1 MMHRLIPIA
10 GPALALLAGLSAGL
24 PAAGDER
31 FGGSASERTLA
42 AAVALADERT
52 AVLAEAEQLA
62 AAGDGNA
69 ALDAL
74 EVWLGAHPDD
84 IIAGNAYRGIATE
97 ANLYDRPIRFL
108 VGQLKALTPCPDEPP
123 ICPEDKPDCAK
134 EVYDRCTEG
143 APGAPAGLRYNLAF
157 AYIDKI
163 PVVGPMGAGF
173 LSKRSIEQFRTAL
186 EADGEDWIANYGVGM
201 NYLHW
206 PDYFEKNDSS
216 VAYFERAIEIQ
227 EARAARPSDILAYV
241 RLGDA
246 LAKAGDA
253 EGAQAAWQRGADRLG
268 AHADLSERL
277 EIDPAKLK
285 ETVTEAYNP
294 NNSIGAIDTDISIL
308 WAEETP
314 EQVFSLR
321 NPNGP
326 VVVGGVGGQTLPER
340 GDYAEARLFNWFR
353 DNLPLLMNRQNADK
367 VDMSGIG
374 ATSGEGAGLIAYN
387 MIQGFMT
394 QFRGDDDATVIAAL
408 AAAPPYERPFF
419 HEGLGMGL
427 GAALDTSADG
437 SLAPFAGR
445 IEAFDPRFDRLHYA
459 GLGMWYGLAPTVNL
473 VRVRDRLAGLDLRGQ
488 FYAYE
493 GLGFAVALFK
503 DAAIAGRRAGA
514 AAAVRDRLDLRPW
527 RRTRALDQARR
538 RPCAGRRY
546 RRGLPGAV
554 PGRPARRLRHGRR
567 IHPHRPHRCHPAP
580 GRTLSCRVPDRLH
593 GLSDRRRDGARDP
606 LRDRSRLCPRGDAG
620 RQQRGD
626 PRAGTGPAPGR
637 ARWPRRG
644 AADRR
649 RDAPQLARRH
659 PHPAGRRPI
668 RRPVR
673 SHLQGVRPMTSI
685 ATRAAALL
693 GGLALALPG
702 AAGDYAFQL
711 HGGHFYGPGPVVPD
725 TPLPDGLIQGI
736 QFDLDQLAGVAVYAP
751 SADTLSDGETHTN
764 ANIQAGELS
773 IGGDSDHKA
782 FWLYAVAGGPNEG
795 RETYRFDDDHNMVW
809 TVDLALDP
817 GFPEGIVRVDNFTL
831 TTGQRTV
838 PQSLQTE
845 QGMPGGYDKAGSL
858 ESGTVLVGR
867 VGDFDAD
874 GFLDGVIVASAN
886 VPMQADLLP
895 GAPVGNVRGF
905 KQRHPRRA
913 AVRAGADAGRHRQPA
928 PAGGAVPDRRPD
940 RYADRASD
948 RRQRSPARRPRQL
961 RGRLSR
967 RPHRGARRTAGA
979 GLAAGIDPADDLHP
993 ARLPDHLRLPRRQ
1006 RLELNRRCRDPRL
1019 RQGRG
1024 TGGPAGGAPHRRRA
1038 LTTCR
1043 CLLPRP
1049 LGLVQQ
1055 GAI

>member
-42 AAVALADERT
+42 AAVALADART

-134 EVYDRCTEG
+134 EIYDRCTEG

-246 LAKAGDA
+246 LAKAGDE
-253 EGAQAAWQRGADRLG
+253 EGARAAWQRGADRLG

-308 WAEETP
+308 WALETP

-374 ATSGEGAGLIAYN
+374 ATGGEGAGLIAYN

-427 GAALDTSADG
+427 GTALDTSADG
-437 SLAPFAGR
+437 SLAPFAAR

-503 DAAIAGRRAGA
+503 DAGSQGVELVQRLPFATASTFAHGAGRALWIKYGEDHARVSETVA
-514 AAAVRDRLDLRPW
+514 AF
-527 RRTRALDQARR
+527 
-538 RPCAGRRY
+538 
-546 RRGLPGAV
+546 
-554 PGRPARRLRHGRR
+554 PA
-567 IHPHRPHRCHPAP
+567 
-580 GRTLSCRVPDRLH
+580 
-593 GLSDRRRDGARDP
+593 
-606 LRDRSRLCPRGDAG
+606 
-620 RQQRGD
+620 
-626 PRAGTGPAPGR
+626 
-637 ARWPRRG
+637 
-644 AADRR
+644 
-649 RDAPQLARRH
+649 
-659 PHPAGRRPI
+659 
-668 RRPVR
+668 
-673 SHLQGVRPMTSI
+673 
-685 ATRAAALL
+685 
-693 GGLALALPG
+693 
-702 AAGDYAFQL
+702 
-711 HGGHFYGPGPVVPD
+711 
-725 TPLPDGLIQGI
+725 
-736 QFDLDQLAGVAVYAP
+736 QF
-751 SADTLSDGETHTN
+751 
-764 ANIQAGELS
+764 
-773 IGGDSDHKA
+773 
-782 FWLYAVAGGPNEG
+782 
-795 RETYRFDDDHNMVW
+795 
-809 TVDLALDP
+809 
-817 GFPEGIVRVDNFTL
+817 
-831 TTGQRTV
+831 
-838 PQSLQTE
+838 
-845 QGMPGGYDKAGSL
+845 
-858 ESGTVLVGR
+858 
-867 VGDFDAD
+867 
-874 GFLDGVIVASAN
+874 
-886 VPMQADLLP
+886 QADL
-895 GAPVGNVRGF
+895 
-905 KQRHPRRA
+905 
-913 AVRAGADAGRHRQPA
+913 RAGFGMGVAFTRIDRIDA
-928 PAGGAVPDRRPD
+928 
-940 RYADRASD
+940 
-948 RRQRSPARRPRQL
+948 
-961 RGRLSR
+961 
-967 RPHRGARRTAGA
+967 
-979 GLAAGIDPADDLHP
+979 I
-993 ARLPDHLRLPRRQ
+993 
-1006 RLELNRRCRDPRL
+1006 L
-1019 RQGRG
+1019 RQGAPFHAESPAACMDYL
-1024 TGGPAGGAPHRRRA
+1024 TGAAMGLAIRYQTDPGYVREAMQGGSSEEIRA
-1038 LTTCR
+1038 LAPA
-1043 CLLPRP
+1043 LLQAA
-1049 LGLVQQ
+1049 LDGLDAVQQ
-1055 GAI
+1055 IGVEMHRNWRGAIRTQLDTGASADLFAATCKESDQ